1 MKWWRVVGVALL
13 ALTTG
18 CAVSPYRQ
26 AEKHIANGEYRA
38 ALQVYMKSLNP
49 HVREG
54 KRYFSYEPEA
64 MTGIGVVLWYTKRY
78 DMAVRILQSVVKR
91 SPEYGKALFYLGAC
105 YEAQKQ
111 VDRAHGAYSLYTGV
125 EPEDPYREPIRWRL
139 DWISRVKYNLDVRR
153 ASMDEANMTAASLP
167 KESVAVLYFQNM
179 TQNARL
185 NALSKGLTELINADL
200 AQVEQLKVVPRCR
213 LESVIQNLQLSPQAM
228 ADDGRLLQMA
238 KLLGARTLVKGTF
251 RVLQGNNLEIR
262 AGTVYVPESQTPE
275 YVKYSTPVEGLTGVE
290 KQIVRKILA
299 DMGVTLT
306 TDQEIRVAETHTRDW
321 KAFMNY
327 GLGLDLMDQGSFKS
341 AQSYFSRSLSLDP
354 LFSMAKLSTV
364 SSELYRVT
372 HTQDVT
378 QMQAGVAMAVGMQTG
393 EGLGPVETEFQLYG
407 VNSASRLRAFGAQM
421 DAGFIPGS
429 ETREPYSEAE
439 YGEGMDRTLS
449 GPPALPFVPERWI
462 LPGPPSL
469 PQRSQ

>member
-1 MKWWRVVGVALL
+1 LSEGEYIRSRKIEDQPSSNINPIHNHRIAPRFSLRALGGVENNIGGTMKWWRVVGVALL

-262 AGTVYVPESQTPE
+262 
-275 YVKYSTPVEGLTGVE
+275 
-290 KQIVRKILA
+290 
-299 DMGVTLT
+299 
-306 TDQEIRVAETHTRDW
+306 VAETHTRDW